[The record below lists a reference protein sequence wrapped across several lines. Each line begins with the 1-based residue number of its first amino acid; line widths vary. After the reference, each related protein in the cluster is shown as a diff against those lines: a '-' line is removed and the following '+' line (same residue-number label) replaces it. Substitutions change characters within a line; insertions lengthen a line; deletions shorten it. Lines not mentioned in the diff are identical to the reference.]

1 MLISKERV
9 VGLASERRALSPAR
23 KAAIAVLLLIPFA
36 IYLALPT
43 YDRAQ
48 PELLGVPF
56 FWWYQ
61 TVMLAVA
68 AVLFFVAAYL
78 WESGSR

>member
-1 MLISKERV
+1 MSAQ
-9 VGLASERRALSPAR
+9 GSPSRLR
-23 KAAIAVLLLIPFA
+23 KVAIAVLLLIPFA

-43 YDRAQ
+43 YNFKS
-48 PELLGVPF
+48 PELLGVPY

-78 WESGSR
+78 WESGRR